1 MGAEKLISI
10 EESESEEQSD
20 NVEDSARFDS
30 DNQQIEYDFEPSSWR
45 ISKVIAADDQIL
57 NIQVLKSHFTE
68 LSISKSVQY
77 AFNGQ
82 QAIDFVKE
90 IFLSGLKS

>member
-30 DNQQIEYDFEPSSWR
+30 ENSQIEYGFEPGSWR
-45 ISKVIAADDQIL
+45 ISRVIAADDQIL
-57 NIQVLKSHFTE
+57 NI
-68 LSISKSVQY
+68 
-77 AFNGQ
+77 
-82 QAIDFVKE
+82 
-90 IFLSGLKS
+90 

>member
-30 DNQQIEYDFEPSSWR
+30 DNSQIEYDFEPSSWR

-57 NIQVLKSHFTE
+57 NI
-68 LSISKSVQY
+68 
-77 AFNGQ
+77 
-82 QAIDFVKE
+82 
-90 IFLSGLKS
+90 